1 MNTGKRGSQM
11 ATKLAVEYTA
21 PGLQSGAWWDGVLGV
36 AGFGD
41 ESFPAVD
48 PAIPFVRLHMPL
60 LNREAAKWEVWQT
73 CNPLRSGRHSRVHY
87 RRSEHI
93 LFGAISIDE
102 SEVDG
107 SLAMATALA
116 YGEVFGTLEAQDCPH
131 LLRIWNYLPSIHG
144 QEHGLE
150 RYWQFNNARRQALAA
165 SGRDISGAVPAAC
178 ALGSIPGS
186 PLTVYFLA
194 ARDNTTPI
202 ENPRQISAYHYPP
215 QYGPNPAFSRAGL
228 LATGDDALLFIS
240 GTSSIVGHETRHA
253 GDVSAQIRETL
264 VNIEALL
271 RQANHIR
278 GNDRGFDMQRL
289 AYKVYLRNTNDLAL
303 IQSQLRAFLGELP
316 PAVYL
321 QAEICRKDLGVEIE
335 AVAREW
341 ADLSSRRPGKD
352 SVDTIQTPQPDPPG
366 AQPRR
371 E

>member
-1 MNTGKRGSQM
+1 M
-11 ATKLAVEYTA
+11 
-21 PGLQSGAWWDGVLGV
+21 
-36 AGFGD
+36 
-41 ESFPAVD
+41 
-48 PAIPFVRLHMPL
+48 
-60 LNREAAKWEVWQT
+60 
-73 CNPLRSGRHSRVHY
+73 
-87 RRSEHI
+87 
-93 LFGAISIDE
+93 IS
-102 SEVDG
+102 
-107 SLAMATALA
+107 L
-116 YGEVFGTLEAQDCPH
+116 
-131 LLRIWNYLPSIHG
+131 
-144 QEHGLE
+144 
-150 RYWQFNNARRQALAA
+150 
-165 SGRDISGAVPAAC
+165 AAC